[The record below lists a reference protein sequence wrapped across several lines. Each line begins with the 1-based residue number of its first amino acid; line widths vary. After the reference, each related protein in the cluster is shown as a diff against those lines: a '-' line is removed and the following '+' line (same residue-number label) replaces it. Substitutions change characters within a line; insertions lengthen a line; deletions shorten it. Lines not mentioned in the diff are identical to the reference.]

1 MIQSCSYSHALPM
14 SLHKND
20 VIIDAQER
28 VFMSVENE
36 AVIVH
41 ALSCPLL
48 DL

>member
-1 MIQSCSYSHALPM
+1 M
-14 SLHKND
+14 SLHEND

-41 ALSCPLL
+41 PVLFLTSSGPGGSG
-48 DL
+48 DVKS